1 MTIKKNEITTEQLS
15 QLSRHICKTIGL
27 EFPENRYK
35 DLTRGIEEACSEFG
49 FDNAHDCVDWL
60 INTDFTKETWDKL
73 AGYLTIGETYFFRDN
88 AVFKLL
94 KDKILHDLIYSR
106 WHNEKYL
113 RIWSAAC
120 CTGEEPY
127 SIAMLIDQLLS
138 SRKGWNISIIATD
151 INEKFLNKAKK
162 GLYTQWSFRNTP
174 DDIRQKYFKKQ
185 VDNKYAIH
193 PEIKRM
199 VSFFYLNLAESGYPS
214 FSNNTTEQ
222 DLICCRNVLMYF
234 SNDIRERVVRGLASC
249 LSQNGILIV
258 SPGEADYAKKAGL
271 STFRSSETTV
281 FCKSPLPKKTFSKNL
296 SNTHQFKTPEYPKTN
311 SLKETFLTEKKPIKK
326 IDPPSKKK
334 YTYEQALQEFN
345 EGAYRKSIEIVTFM
359 LEQDKENT
367 IYMILLARSFANLK
381 EYDIAIS
388 WCHKAIECNRL
399 DPGCYYLMASILQ
412 EQGNI
417 ENAIKALNQALYL
430 EPSLIMAY
438 VAIGMIRRKQGR
450 QKEFL
455 KAIDN
460 ALYYL
465 KNMAPEIIV
474 PHSDD
479 MTAGRLIKMLE
490 PMFVK

>member
-1 MTIKKNEITTEQLS
+1 MTMKQKQISQEQLS

-49 FDNAHDCVDWL
+49 FDHAYDCVEWL
-60 INTDFTKETWDKL
+60 INNDFTKETWDKL
-73 AGYLTIGETYFFRDN
+73 AGYLTIGETYFFRDS

-106 WHNEKYL
+106 WHHEKYL

-174 DDIRQKYFKKQ
+174 DDIRQKYFKIM
-185 VDNKYAIH
+185 DNNKYAIH
-193 PEIKRM
+193 PDIRRM

-214 FSNNTTEQ
+214 FSNNTTEL
-222 DLICCRNVLMYF
+222 DVICCRNVLMYF
-234 SNDIRERVVRGLASC
+234 SVDIRERVVRSLASC

-281 FCKSPLPKKTFSKNL
+281 FCKSPPPKKTFSTSL
-296 SNTHQFKTPEYPKTN
+296 TNTHQLKTPVYPKTN
-311 SLKETFLTEKKPIKK
+311 AIRESSVTGKKPNKEM
-326 IDPPSKKK
+326 DPPNKNI
-334 YTYEQALQEFN
+334 YTYEQALKKFN
-345 EGAYRKSIEIVTFM
+345 EGAYRKSIEILTSM
-359 LEQDKENT
+359 MEQDKKNSS
-367 IYMILLARSFANLK
+367 YMILQARCFANLK
-381 EYDIAIS
+381 EYDTAIS
-388 WCHKAIECNRL
+388 WCNNAINCNRL
-399 DPGCYYLMASILQ
+399 DPAYYYLMASILQ
-412 EQGNI
+412 EQGNN

-450 QKEFL
+450 QKDYL

-465 KNMAPEIIV
+465 KNMEPDIIV
-474 PHSDD
+474 PHSDN
-479 MTAGRLIKMLE
+479 MTAGRLIQMLE
-490 PMFVK
+490 TMFVK